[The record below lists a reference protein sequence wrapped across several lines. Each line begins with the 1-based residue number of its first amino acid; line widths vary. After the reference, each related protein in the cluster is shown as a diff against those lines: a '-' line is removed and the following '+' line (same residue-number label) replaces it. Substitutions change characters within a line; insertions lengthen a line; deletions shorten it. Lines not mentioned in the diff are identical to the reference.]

1 MSMILII
8 LLTYEAASVV
18 IIHWPEAENY
28 NTRRNTTRKY
38 MSNHAMT
45 WNNI

>member
-1 MSMILII
+1 MI

-28 NTRRNTTRKY
+28 NTRRNTKKY